1 MVIINRLRIEMTQL
15 LAELGSSYDQN
26 QNGFP
31 SASSFPLEE
40 QNSIKKNVEH

>member
-15 LAELGSSYDQN
+15 LAELGSSYDHN

-40 QNSIKKNVEH
+40 QNNIKEKR